1 MNYLLDTHI
10 ILWWLTDPKKIASK
24 ASKIIGDKENSVFVS
39 SASLWE
45 MAIKKNLGRLTL
57 PRNIV
62 EILQTEGFQIIP
74 ISHEEAL
81 GISDLP
87 QIHQDP
93 FDRILVM
100 QAKLYNYV
108 LITRDKN
115 IMDYPVITIK
125 G

>member
-10 ILWWLTDPKKIASK
+10 ILWWLTDPKLIAPK
-24 ASKIIGDKENSVFVS
+24 ASKIIADKENNIFVS

-45 MAIKKNLGRLTL
+45 MAIKKSIGRLTL

-62 EILQTEGFQIIP
+62 EILQTDGFQIIP
-74 ISHEEAL
+74 IAHEEAL

-115 IMDYPVITIK
+115 VTDYPVITIK

>member
-1 MNYLLDTHI
+1 VNYLLDTHI
-10 ILWWLTDPKKIASK
+10 ILWWLTNPKQIAVK
-24 ASKIIGDKENSVFVS
+24 ASKIISDKENSIFIS

-45 MAIKKNLGRLTL
+45 MAIKKSLGRLTL

-62 EILQTEGFQIIP
+62 EILQTEGFQMIP
-74 ISHEEAL
+74 IGHEEAL

-87 QIHQDP
+87 PIHQDP

-108 LITRDKN
+108 LITRDKD
-115 IMDYPVITIK
+115 IIRYPVVTIK

>member
-1 MNYLLDTHI
+1 VNYLLDTHI
-10 ILWWLTDPKKIASK
+10 ILWWLTNPKQITSK
-24 ASKIIGDKENSVFVS
+24 ASKIISDKENSIFVS
-39 SASLWE
+39 SASFWE
-45 MAIKKNLGRLTL
+45 MAIKKSLGRLTL

-62 EILQTEGFQIIP
+62 EILQTEGFQIMP
-74 ISHEEAL
+74 IGHEEAL

-87 QIHQDP
+87 QLHQDP
-93 FDRILVM
+93 FDRMLVM
-100 QAKLYNYV
+100 QAKLHNCV

>member
-1 MNYLLDTHI
+1 VNYLLDTHI
-10 ILWWLTDPKKIASK
+10 ILWWLTNPKLITPRAH
-24 ASKIIGDKENSVFVS
+24 KIISDKDNRIFVS
-39 SASLWE
+39 TASLWE
-45 MAIKKNLGRLTL
+45 MAIKKSLGRLTL

-62 EILQTEGFQIIP
+62 EILQTEGFQIIS
-74 ISHEEAL
+74 IEHEEAL

-93 FDRILVM
+93 FDRMLVM
-100 QAKLYNYV
+100 QAKLYSCA

-115 IMDYPVITIK
+115 IMGYPVNTIK

>member
-10 ILWWLTDPKKIASK
+10 IIWWLTDPKRIAAK
-24 ASKIIGDKENSVFVS
+24 ASKIISDKENSIFIS
-39 SASLWE
+39 TASLWE
-45 MAIKKNLGRLTL
+45 MAIKKSLGRLTL

-74 ISHEEAL
+74 IGHEEAL

-87 QIHQDP
+87 FVHQDP

-115 IMDYPVITIK
+115 IMDYPVVTIK

>member
-10 ILWWLTDPKKIASK
+10 ILWWLTNPKLISAK
-24 ASKIIGDKENSVFVS
+24 ASKIISDKGNTVFVS

-45 MAIKKNLGRLTL
+45 MAIKKSLGRLNL

-62 EILQTEGFQIIP
+62 EILQSESFQIMP
-74 ISHEEAL
+74 IGHEEAL

-87 QIHQDP
+87 LIHQDP

-100 QAKLYNYV
+100 QAKLYNCV

>member
-1 MNYLLDTHI
+1 MNCLLDTHI
-10 ILWWLTDPKKIASK
+10 ILWWLTNPKQIAPR
-24 ASKIIGDKENSVFVS
+24 ANKIIADKENNIFIS

-45 MAIKKNLGRLTL
+45 MSIKKSLGRLTL

-62 EILQTEGFQIIP
+62 EILQAESFQIMP
-74 ISHEEAL
+74 IGHEEAL

-87 QIHQDP
+87 PIHQDP
-93 FDRILVM
+93 FDRTLVM
-100 QAKLYNYV
+100 QAKLYNCV

-115 IMDYPVITIK
+115 VMHYPVVTIK

>member
-10 ILWWLTDPKKIASK
+10 ILWWLTNPKQISAK
-24 ASKIIGDKENSVFVS
+24 ASKIISDKENNIFIS

-45 MAIKKNLGRLTL
+45 MAIKKSIGRLTL
-57 PRNIV
+57 PMNIV
-62 EILQTEGFQIIP
+62 ELLQSESFQIIP
-74 ISHEEAL
+74 IGHEEAI

-87 QIHQDP
+87 PIHQDP
-93 FDRILVM
+93 FDRMLVM
-100 QAKLYNYV
+100 QAKLHNCV

-115 IMDYPVITIK
+115 VMDYPVITLK

>member
-10 ILWWLTDPKKIASK
+10 ILWWLTEPKRINLK
-24 ASKIIGDKENSVFVS
+24 ATKIISDKANNIFISSV
-39 SASLWE
+39 SLWE
-45 MAIKKNLGRLTL
+45 MAIKKGLGRLTL

-62 EILQTEGFQIIP
+62 EILQAEGFQIMP
-74 ISHEEAL
+74 IGHEEAL

-93 FDRILVM
+93 FDRMLVM
-100 QAKLYNYV
+100 QAKLYNCV

-115 IMDYPVITIK
+115 IMDYPVITIN

>member
-1 MNYLLDTHI
+1 VNYLLDTHI
-10 ILWWLTDPKKIASK
+10 LLWWVTDPKQIASK
-24 ASKIIGDKENSVFVS
+24 ASKIIGDKENSIFIS

-45 MAIKKNLGRLTL
+45 MAIKKSLGRLTL
-57 PRNIV
+57 PINIV
-62 EILQTEGFQIIP
+62 EILQTEGFQMMP
-74 ISHEEAL
+74 IGYEEAL

-93 FDRILVM
+93 FDRMLVM
-100 QAKLYNYV
+100 QAKLHNCV

-115 IMDYPVITIK
+115 IMDYPVVTIK

>member
-1 MNYLLDTHI
+1 M
-10 ILWWLTDPKKIASK
+10 DPKAN
-24 ASKIIGDKENSVFVS
+24 KIISNKENDIFIST
-39 SASLWE
+39 ASFWE
-45 MAIKKNLGRLTL
+45 MAIKKSLGRLTL

-62 EILQTEGFQIIP
+62 EILQSEGFQIIP
-74 ISHEEAL
+74 IRHEEAL
-81 GISDLP
+81 GVSDLP

-100 QAKLYNYV
+100 QAKLYNCV

-115 IMDYPVITIK
+115 IMDYPVVTLK

>member
-10 ILWWLTDPKKIASK
+10 ILWWLTNPKQIAAK
-24 ASKIIGDKENSVFVS
+24 ASKIISDKKNDIFISSV
-39 SASLWE
+39 SLWE
-45 MAIKKNLGRLTL
+45 MAIKKSLGRLTL
-57 PRNIV
+57 PRNIT
-62 EILQTEGFQIIP
+62 EILQAEGFQIIP
-74 ISHEEAL
+74 IGHEEAL

-93 FDRILVM
+93 FDRMLVM

-115 IMDYPVITIK
+115 VMDYPVTTIK

>member
-1 MNYLLDTHI
+1 MNYLLDTQI
-10 ILWWLTDPKKIASK
+10 ILWWLTDPKLIAPKS
-24 ASKIIGDKENSVFVS
+24 SKIISNKENPIFIS

-45 MAIKKNLGRLTL
+45 MAIKKSLGRLTL
-57 PRNIV
+57 PRNIS
-62 EILQTEGFQIIP
+62 ELLQAEGFQIMP
-74 ISHEEAL
+74 IGHEEAL

-87 QIHQDP
+87 PIHQDP

-100 QAKLYNYV
+100 QTKLYNCV

-115 IMDYPVITIK
+115 IMEYPVITIK

>member
-10 ILWWLTDPKKIASK
+10 ILWWLTDPKQIAPK
-24 ASKIIGDKENSVFVS
+24 AVKIISDKENSIFIS
-39 SASLWE
+39 NASLWE

-62 EILQTEGFQIIP
+62 EILQAEGFQIMP
-74 ISHEEAL
+74 IGHEEAL
-81 GISDLP
+81 GIGDLP
-87 QIHQDP
+87 LIHSDP
-93 FDRILVM
+93 FDRMLVM
-100 QAKLYNYV
+100 QAKLYNCV

-115 IMDYPVITIK
+115 VMDYPVVTIK

>member
-10 ILWWLTDPKKIASK
+10 ILWWLTNPKQIAPK
-24 ASKIIGDKENSVFVS
+24 ACKIISDKGNSIFIS

-45 MAIKKNLGRLTL
+45 MAIKKSLGRLTL

-62 EILQTEGFQIIP
+62 EILQTEGFQIMS

-93 FDRILVM
+93 FDRMLVM
-100 QAKLYNYV
+100 QAKLNNCV

-115 IMDYPVITIK
+115 VMDYPIITIK

>member
-10 ILWWLTDPKKIASK
+10 ILWWLTNPKQISAK
-24 ASKIIGDKENSVFVS
+24 AIKIISDKENSVFIS
-39 SASLWE
+39 STSLWE
-45 MAIKKNLGRLTL
+45 MAIKKGLGRLTL

-62 EILQTEGFQIIP
+62 EILQTEGIQIMP
-74 ISHEEAL
+74 IGHEEAL

-93 FDRILVM
+93 FDRMLVM
-100 QAKLYNYV
+100 QAKLHNCV
-108 LITRDKN
+108 LITRDEN
-115 IMDYPVITIK
+115 IMDYPVVTIK

>member
-10 ILWWLTDPKKIASK
+10 ILWWLTNPKQITAK
-24 ASKIIGDKENSVFVS
+24 ASKIISDKENTIFVS

-45 MAIKKNLGRLTL
+45 MATKKSLGRLTL

-62 EILQTEGFQIIP
+62 EILQTESFQIMP
-74 ISHEEAL
+74 IGAEEAL
-81 GISDLP
+81 GVSDLP

-93 FDRILVM
+93 FDRMLVM
-100 QAKLYNYV
+100 QAKLHNCV

-115 IMDYPVITIK
+115 LMDYPVVTIK